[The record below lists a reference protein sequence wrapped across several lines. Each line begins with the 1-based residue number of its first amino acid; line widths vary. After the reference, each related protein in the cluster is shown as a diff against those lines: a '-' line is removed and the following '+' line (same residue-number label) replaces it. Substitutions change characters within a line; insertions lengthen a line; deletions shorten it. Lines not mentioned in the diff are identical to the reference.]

1 MCLDECSDLHRK
13 ERKLVQRADMC
24 AAVTPKLKSCVTC
37 CFSPLQVN
45 IKHAQKFLYVAE
57 IDGSLLMKIGKAK
70 YEPDSQ
76 QWKVLES
83 GKNWGI

>member
-1 MCLDECSDLHRK
+1 
-13 ERKLVQRADMC
+13 
-24 AAVTPKLKSCVTC
+24 
-37 CFSPLQVN
+37 LQVY

-76 QWKVLES
+76 EWKALES
-83 GKNWGI
+83 GKNWGIWQRA

>member
-1 MCLDECSDLHRK
+1 
-13 ERKLVQRADMC
+13 MC
-24 AAVTPKLKSCVTC
+24 AAVTPKLKSCVS
-37 CFSPLQVN
+37 CFSPFQVY

-83 GKNWGI
+83 GKNWGIWQMA